1 MILFDPAV
9 ITGYG
14 DRYSLEASAVT
25 LTIFGLC
32 RAAIVPEQILCGR
45 GRNSAK
51 HTIIWLTAIFLQNF
65 QRRLFGKLIIDLSHG
80 DFPPFSIGMHM
91 TVRRKISHDINKK
104 PRYDSRL
111 VVVTKMERDRGNLF
125 VIASDT

>member
-1 MILFDPAV
+1 MIMFDPAV

-14 DRYSLEASAVT
+14 DRYSLEASTVT

-45 GRNSAK
+45 DRNSAK

-80 DFPPFSIGMHM
+80 DPPFFDWYAYDRQKEDKS
-91 TVRRKISHDINKK
+91 
-104 PRYDSRL
+104 RY
-111 VVVTKMERDRGNLF
+111 
-125 VIASDT
+125 